1 MYVPPALSLEVF
13 HAVETQLVSYD
24 PQNSDNSPNFINR
37 LAFVIEIQCFFCEV
51 EFHASESWD
60 YLHTCH
66 ISILISIN
74 RNVNVVILD

>member
-1 MYVPPALSLEVF
+1 MYIF

-24 PQNSDNSPNFINR
+24 SQNSDNSPNFINR
-37 LAFVIEIQCFFCEV
+37 LAFLIEIQCEV
-51 EFHASESWD
+51 EFHASERSV

-74 RNVNVVILD
+74 K